1 MVVPHMKPPRSLF
14 RSEDITVTRHEVA
27 SFDGL
32 PSAYIETAEFD
43 CLRDEG
49 AIFVQRLQDAGVE
62 TSYIAT
68 KGTMHGFDMAQKSD
82 ITLAQIEARCK
93 WLE

>member
-1 MVVPHMKPPRSLF
+1 MAVPHMKTPRSLF

-43 CLRDEG
+43 YLHDG
-49 AIFVQRLQDAGVE
+49 GIL
-62 TSYIAT
+62 Y
-68 KGTMHGFDMAQKSD
+68 AQK
-82 ITLAQIEARCK
+82 LREAVLMSR
-93 WLE
+93 

>member
-43 CLRDEG
+43 YLHDG
-49 AIFVQRLQDAGVE
+49 GIL
-62 TSYIAT
+62 Y
-68 KGTMHGFDMAQKSD
+68 AQK
-82 ITLAQIEARCK
+82 LREAVLMSR
-93 WLE
+93 